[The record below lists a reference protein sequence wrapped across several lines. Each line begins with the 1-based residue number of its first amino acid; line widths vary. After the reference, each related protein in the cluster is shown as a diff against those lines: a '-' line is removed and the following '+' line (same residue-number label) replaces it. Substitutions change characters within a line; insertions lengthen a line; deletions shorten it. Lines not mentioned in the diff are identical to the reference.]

1 MVFDRRI
8 AREALL
14 DAVLGKDSE
23 PWSFARCSSATEDVP
38 QAADNEEVPDGV
50 SSNIRRL
57 SLEFDSE
64 EPSDILAAATATPP
78 PLGKSVRGSPTR
90 IIHAEQQEICP
101 PEAHCAWGSLAKRY
115 KLSLPASPS
124 HTPAQQECDPSAT
137 TSPAASCVRATS
149 SNSTDT
155 SVAGTL
161 HRRLSMHAQGQDSF
175 CGLHLSMREDQIVEE
190 DDAFGLL

>member
-14 DAVLGKDSE
+14 DAVMGKDSE
-23 PWSFARCSSATEDVP
+23 PWPFARCSSATEDAP
-38 QAADNEEVPDGV
+38 QAADNEE
-50 SSNIRRL
+50 NIRKL

-64 EPSDILAAATATPP
+64 ELSDILAAATATPP

-190 DDAFGLL
+190 DDASCLL